1 MKLKSAATKALFAGA
16 ALVAMS
22 AASPAFAQQ
31 TGEVD
36 ALKAQV
42 KELLSRIEK
51 LEKAA
56 PAAAPAAGAGSASA
70 APAAPKDVPL
80 VSASAFKAPQIV
92 QSGNSK
98 LKLTLT
104 GWVNRMVTYADD
116 GVANDFIFS
125 DNNGASTR
133 IRFTGVAKLNDEWSA
148 GTDIELEAISAN
160 SRSTGLY
167 TDSGAFAFNERK
179 LEFFIESTRFG
190 RLWVG
195 QGDTASNISSE
206 VDLSG
211 TANLGGYAD
220 VGATFG
226 GIGIRA
232 KGTKATVGT
241 VNSLFNDLDGLHRED
256 RVRYDTPTFAG
267 GFVGSTS
274 VTQGGAMDA
283 ALRYNGKIGTTMVA
297 GAVAY
302 ANSDS
307 RDVAGFDFGNQ
318 YNGSVSARLENG
330 FNVTFA
336 AGTREQKVGF
346 DTNFWYGKVGYL
358 AKLNDLG
365 NTAFSVDYFTQDDFA
380 VRGAKGKAYGAYV
393 VQVIDALSTDLYAGV
408 RNHQYDR
415 PNVSYYDAL
424 AVMTGARVRF

>member
-1 MKLKSAATKALFAGA
+1 MKLKSRFTGALLAGA
-16 ALVAMS
+16 AITAM
-22 AASPAFAQQ
+22 AVTTPAFAQQ
-31 TGEVD
+31 AGEVD

-42 KELLSRIEK
+42 KELMARIEK
-51 LEKAA
+51 LEKA
-56 PAAAPAAGAGSASA
+56 PAAAPAATGSATGA
-70 APAAPKDVPL
+70 ATAPKDVPL

-116 GVANDFIFS
+116 GVSNDFIFA

-133 IRFTGVAKLNDEWSA
+133 IRFSGVAKLNDEWSA

-160 SRSTGLY
+160 SRSTGLD

-179 LEFFIESTRFG
+179 LEVYIENSRLG
-190 RLWVG
+190 RIWLG

-211 TANLGGYAD
+211 TANLGGYSD
-220 VGATFG
+220 IGATFG
-226 GIGIRA
+226 GIGIRT
-232 KGTKATVGT
+232 KGTNATVGT
-241 VNSLFNDLDGLHRED
+241 VNSLFSNLDGLHRED
-256 RVRYDTPTFAG
+256 RVRYDTPKFGG

-274 VTQGGAMDA
+274 VTEGGAMDA
-283 ALRYNGKIGTTMVA
+283 ALRYNGKIGTATVA

-307 RDVAGFDFGNQ
+307 RDTSGFDFNDQ
-318 YNGSVSARLENG
+318 YNGSVSVRLENG

-336 AGTREQKVGF
+336 AGTRDQKVGF

-365 NTAFSVDYFTQDDFA
+365 STAFSVDYFTQDDFA

-408 RNHQYDR
+408 RNHEYDR
-415 PNVSYYDAL
+415 TNANYYDAL
-424 AVMTGARVRF
+424 AIMTGARIRF

>member
-1 MKLKSAATKALFAGA
+1 MKLKSRFTGALLAGA
-16 ALVAMS
+16 AISMM
-22 AASPAFAQQ
+22 AATSPAFAQQ
-31 TGEVD
+31 AGEVD

-42 KELLSRIEK
+42 KELLARIEK
-51 LEKAA
+51 LEKA
-56 PAAAPAAGAGSASA
+56 PAAAAPTATGSATGA
-70 APAAPKDVPL
+70 ATAPKDVPL

-116 GVANDFIFS
+116 GVANDFIFA

-179 LEFFIESTRFG
+179 LEVYIENSRLG
-190 RLWVG
+190 RIWLG
-195 QGDTASNISSE
+195 QGDTASNITSE

-226 GIGIRA
+226 GIGIRT
-232 KGTKATVGT
+232 KGTNATVGT

-256 RVRYDTPTFAG
+256 RVRYDTPSFGG

-274 VTQGGAMDA
+274 VTQGGGMDA
-283 ALRYNGKIGTTMVA
+283 ALRYNGKIGTATVA

-307 RDVAGFDFGNQ
+307 RDTSGFDFNDQ
-318 YNGSVSARLENG
+318 YNGSVSVRLENG

-336 AGTREQKVGF
+336 AGTRDQKVGF

-393 VQVIDALSTDLYAGV
+393 VQVIDGLSTDLYAGV

-415 PNVSYYDAL
+415 INANYYDAL
-424 AVMTGARVRF
+424 AIMTGARVRF